1 MSRHG
6 RPKDESTA
14 ALRAEVSSMLP
25 HGRPKN
31 ESTTAPR
38 AKVSR

>member
-1 MSRHG
+1 MSPHG

-14 ALRAEVSSMLP
+14 ALRAEVSSTLAP
-25 HGRPKN
+25 GRTKN
-31 ESTTAPR
+31 ESTTALC